1 MADSSNNSPA
11 KKASKKA
18 SKKATAKKAASK
30 KTTAKKAPARK
41 QASPARSEMEELLA
55 ALNAS
60 ETKTAGAKRP
70 ASVSSLKAK
79 MFPEDADVMTYVIA
93 AVAAVI
99 SIAAL
104 FLVVS
109 RSGSSRAD
117 VCKDSLAAIQQMS
130 SAAPSDQA
138 AFGQNVAKAEANC
151 TYREYNS
158 FTSSLMSAST
168 IPVTTT
174 PTTAPSSMP
183 TGSSNP

>member
-1 MADSSNNSPA
+1 
-11 KKASKKA
+11 
-18 SKKATAKKAASK
+18 
-30 KTTAKKAPARK
+30 
-41 QASPARSEMEELLA
+41 L
-55 ALNAS
+55 
-60 ETKTAGAKRP
+60 
-70 ASVSSLKAK
+70 
-79 MFPEDADVMTYVIA
+79 FPEGADVMTYVIA

-99 SIAAL
+99 SLSAL

-130 SAAPSDQA
+130 SSPSADQA

-168 IPVTTT
+168 LPTSTT
-174 PTTAPSSMP
+174 PTSAPAQSAPAPSSSAP
-183 TGSSNP
+183 AQSAPAPSSSAPVSSNP

>member
-1 MADSSNNSPA
+1 M
-11 KKASKKA
+11 
-18 SKKATAKKAASK
+18 
-30 KTTAKKAPARK
+30 
-41 QASPARSEMEELLA
+41 
-55 ALNAS
+55 
-60 ETKTAGAKRP
+60 
-70 ASVSSLKAK
+70 SSLKDK
-79 MFPEDADVMTYVIA
+79 MFPKDADVVTYVIA

-130 SAAPSDQA
+130 AAAPTDQA
-138 AFGQNVAKAEANC
+138 AFGQNVASAEANC

-183 TGSSNP
+183 TGSSMPPQSSMPTGSSTPPQSSMPTGSSTPPQSSMPTGSSNP